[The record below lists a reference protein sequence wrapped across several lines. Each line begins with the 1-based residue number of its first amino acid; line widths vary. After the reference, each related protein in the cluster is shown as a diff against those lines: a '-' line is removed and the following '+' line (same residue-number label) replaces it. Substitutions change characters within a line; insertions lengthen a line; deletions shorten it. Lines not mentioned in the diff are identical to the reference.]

1 MACSIKWAL
10 SYDQTNW
17 SKVEHRVVSEFDI
30 ITQYFS
36 SLGAGDFVALSVG
49 DDAAALIVPTGSELI
64 ISTDTAVCG
73 THFDE
78 DLFPE
83 DVAYKAVA
91 SAVSDLAAMGA
102 EPLGMTLALT
112 LPDNDPL
119 WLQGLS
125 QGLTRA
131 SSRYAIPLVGGD
143 TTRGP
148 LALTV
153 TVMGHCPCGE
163 KILRSGAAIGDLI
176 YVSGTLG
183 DAAFGLSLLAGEHR
197 GLDLNF
203 EDQDHLVS
211 RFTAPDAHLDLGV
224 RLRGE
229 ASSCIDVS
237 DGLLQDAAHIAN
249 ASGCKF
255 IIESGLV
262 PLSPALQRAVGEPRA
277 RDLALRGGE
286 DYQLLFTLPPSANPP
301 SGCIRIGRVEG
312 GEGVEC
318 DVMPKE
324 RGYDHFH

>member
-1 MACSIKWAL
+1 MALRA
-10 SYDQTNW
+10 
-17 SKVEHRVVSEFDI
+17 RV
-30 ITQYFS
+30 
-36 SLGAGDFVALSVG
+36 
-49 DDAAALIVPTGSELI
+49 
-64 ISTDTAVCG
+64 
-73 THFDE
+73 
-78 DLFPE
+78 
-83 DVAYKAVA
+83 
-91 SAVSDLAAMGA
+91 
-102 EPLGMTLALT
+102 
-112 LPDNDPL
+112 
-119 WLQGLS
+119 
-125 QGLTRA
+125 
-131 SSRYAIPLVGGD
+131 
-143 TTRGP
+143 
-148 LALTV
+148 
-153 TVMGHCPCGE
+153 
-163 KILRSGAAIGDLI
+163 
-176 YVSGTLG
+176 
-183 DAAFGLSLLAGEHR
+183 
-197 GLDLNF
+197 F

-262 PLSPALQRAVGEPRA
+262 PLSPALQRVVGEPRA

>member
-1 MACSIKWAL
+1 
-10 SYDQTNW
+10 
-17 SKVEHRVVSEFDI
+17 
-30 ITQYFS
+30 
-36 SLGAGDFVALSVG
+36 
-49 DDAAALIVPTGSELI
+49 
-64 ISTDTAVCG
+64 
-73 THFDE
+73 
-78 DLFPE
+78 
-83 DVAYKAVA
+83 
-91 SAVSDLAAMGA
+91 
-102 EPLGMTLALT
+102 
-112 LPDNDPL
+112 
-119 WLQGLS
+119 
-125 QGLTRA
+125 
-131 SSRYAIPLVGGD
+131 
-143 TTRGP
+143 
-148 LALTV
+148 
-153 TVMGHCPCGE
+153 MGHCPCGK

-183 DAAFGLSLLAGEHR
+183 DAAFGLSLLGGEHR
-197 GLDLNF
+197 GLDLDF

-229 ASSCIDVS
+229 ASSCIDIS

-286 DYQLLFTLPPSANPP
+286 DYQLLFTLRPTGNPP
-301 SGCIRIGRVEG
+301 SGSVRIGRVEN